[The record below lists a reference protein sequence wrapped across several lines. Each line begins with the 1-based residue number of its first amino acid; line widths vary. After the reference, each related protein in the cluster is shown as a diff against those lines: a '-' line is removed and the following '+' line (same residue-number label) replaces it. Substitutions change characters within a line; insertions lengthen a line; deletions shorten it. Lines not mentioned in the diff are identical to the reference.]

1 MIKKEYIKPESFVVV
16 IPANQ
21 LILMVSANDVISIQT
36 SESKE
41 VSVMTSLMR
50 ATNTKRL

>member
-21 LILMVSANDVISIQT
+21 LILMVSANGAINNTYFGFEGIFSEDDVD
-36 SESKE
+36 EG
-41 VSVMTSLMR
+41 
-50 ATNTKRL
+50 N

>member
-21 LILMVSANDVISIQT
+21 LILMVSADGAINTNFGIEGSFSEDDVD
-36 SESKE
+36 EG
-41 VSVMTSLMR
+41 
-50 ATNTKRL
+50 N

>member
-21 LILMVSANDVISIQT
+21 LILMVSANNTYFGFEGSFSDDVVD
-36 SESKE
+36 EG
-41 VSVMTSLMR
+41 
-50 ATNTKRL
+50 N

>member
-21 LILMVSANDVISIQT
+21 LILMVSANGAINNTYFGFEGSFSD
-36 SESKE
+36 EEE
-41 VSVMTSLMR
+41 VDEG
-50 ATNTKRL
+50 N